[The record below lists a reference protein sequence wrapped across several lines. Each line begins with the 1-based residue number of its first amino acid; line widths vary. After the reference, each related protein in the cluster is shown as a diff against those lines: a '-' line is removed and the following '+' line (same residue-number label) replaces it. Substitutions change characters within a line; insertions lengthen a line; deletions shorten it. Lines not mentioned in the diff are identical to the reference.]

1 MWCDWLS
8 YYDYDAVKLYLCTMM
23 SKCKWSGTAQYLT
36 LNSWTR
42 TLYSSIRFSETW
54 ITCIYI
60 KKPQNSLR
68 SAEPVHRLCRSTYV
82 TQLEKYYITSS
93 QDQSCPRVYFL
104 FTFTTRQ
111 GNVKLRLSCSI
122 QCSSEINIEMIFMN
136 KLPKWTRIIYRV
148 IFFSKL

>member
-1 MWCDWLS
+1 MAFFAKRVWCDWLS
-8 YYDYDAVKLYLCTMM
+8 YYDYNAVKWYLCTMM

-68 SAEPVHRLCRSTYV
+68 SAEPVHRLCRRTYV

-93 QDQSCPRVYFL
+93 QDQSCPRVHFL
-104 FTFTTRQ
+104 FTLTRQ
-111 GNVKLRLSCSI
+111 CEITFVMFHPVVAQKL
-122 QCSSEINIEMIFMN
+122 
-136 KLPKWTRIIYRV
+136 TYRND
-148 IFFSKL
+148 FYE